1 MASRAEMIRSARDRV
16 DARRDAR
23 RADIR
28 DNYRR
33 TYSQN
38 LGKTKLRPTKQR
50 VGNLGNIILGEA
62 KRAGNLAGTMTKDIV
77 LDPAK
82 KGINQFKDAILPF
95 GQKVLK
101 GIEALGSNIDRSSQN
116 RKILGDE
123 YTDDLRKS
131 MMSDSDREYYEKYRR
146 LGDMRSGQEAQYYYD
161 QANTALQNAQIT
173 NRINY
178 ALGQPELGFKTTA
191 PTGQESFF
199 GDENIDYSTLADR
212 MVHGTDD
219 SVGLAGTATGKA
231 FMAEAM
237 KAANKAKGSNDLISN
252 KMSTYAPP
260 ENTFE
265 FLTKGAHQYPKD
277 ADTQDVSEYN
287 IPPEL
292 FIDESQNMTDVFND
306 YGGQGMNDKA
316 LMDTMG
322 AFYEGASAGSPYD
335 TGARSP
341 LHGIYPNYESSDEPS
356 IFGLENMSE
365 QELLDWGLDNPIAAK
380 TFGFNPNYSNMWH
393 DY

>member
-1 MASRAEMIRSARDRV
+1 MSLRGDRIRRARDRV

-116 RKILGDE
+116 RKILGDA

-131 MMSDSDREYYEKYRR
+131 MMSDSDSEYYEKYRR

-199 GDENIDYSTLADR
+199 GDENIDYSTLAGR
-212 MVHGTDD
+212 MKE
-219 SVGLAGTATGKA
+219 GLQGSATGKA
-231 FMAEAM
+231 FIAEANKAQAKESGDSMVGNAM
-237 KAANKAKGSNDLISN
+237 KA
-252 KMSTYAPP
+252 YVPP
-260 ENTFE
+260 ENTFD
-265 FLTKGAHQYPKD
+265 FLTKGAYQYPED
-277 ADTQDVSEYN
+277 AGTQDVSEYN
-287 IPPEL
+287 LPPEL

>member
-1 MASRAEMIRSARDRV
+1 MSLRGDRIRRARDRV

-116 RKILGDE
+116 RKILGDA

-199 GDENIDYSTLADR
+199 GDENIDYSTLAGR
-212 MVHGTDD
+212 MKE
-219 SVGLAGTATGKA
+219 GLQGSATGKA
-231 FMAEAM
+231 FIAEANKAQAKESGDSMVGNAM
-237 KAANKAKGSNDLISN
+237 KA
-252 KMSTYAPP
+252 YVPP
-260 ENTFE
+260 ENTFD
-265 FLTKGAHQYPKD
+265 FLTKGAYQYPED
-277 ADTQDVSEYN
+277 AGTQDVSEYN
-287 IPPEL
+287 LPPEL
-292 FIDESQNMTDVFND
+292 FIDESQNMTDLFAV
-306 YGGQGMNDKA
+306 MPETMKKR
-316 LMDTMG
+316 MG
-322 AFYEGASAGSPYD
+322 AFYEGASADSPYS
-335 TGARSP
+335 TGATS
-341 LHGIYPNYESSDEPS
+341 LLYSMYPNYRAGHPIFSSIGFED
-356 IFGLENMSE
+356 MDE
-365 QELLDWGLDNPIAAK
+365 QELLDWGAQNPNAAK
-380 TFGFNPNYSNMWH
+380 VFGFVPPEYLNRSIFE
-393 DY
+393 